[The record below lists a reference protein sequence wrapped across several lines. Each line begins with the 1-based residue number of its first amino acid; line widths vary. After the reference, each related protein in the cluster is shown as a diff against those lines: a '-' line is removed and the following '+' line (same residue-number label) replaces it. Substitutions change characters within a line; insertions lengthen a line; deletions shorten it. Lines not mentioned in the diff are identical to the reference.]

1 MPLEPWNDQ
10 QTPAREIL
18 TRGNQILQDAPARF
32 TVQSQSRPGNSYAVV
47 VETQRQACQCAFQVE
62 SGRACIHILAVRY
75 WLEIQTNAT
84 KGTTTERVRLTYK
97 QAWSA
102 YNAAQASEV
111 RLFDQLLSDLVQE
124 VPEPAYQGNGRP
136 ALPMKEQVFCAV
148 QKVYSQLS
156 CRRASSLFGFA
167 SERGQL
173 CHVPHYNVS
182 STFLNRPDATPILRG
197 LVRLTAAPLAG
208 VETNFAIDSTGFR
221 TRSFGAYCAEK
232 HGQKKEHKWLKAH
245 LATGVN
251 TNIVTD
257 VIVTGSDGEGSGDSP
272 NFAPLV
278 QGTVEA
284 GFQIEEVSAD
294 KAYSSRDN
302 HDAVGAVGGQA
313 YIPFKS
319 NAKGRAHGSPLWR
332 KAFLFFQLHEDEF
345 KARYHKRSNVESTIG
360 AIKKKLGETLKSK
373 NRVAQEHE
381 LLCKVLAYNITVL
394 IHEMFENGISPDFL
408 GTRKDG
414 NQ

>member
-1 MPLEPWNDQ
+1 M
-10 QTPAREIL
+10 
-18 TRGNQILQDAPARF
+18 
-32 TVQSQSRPGNSYAVV
+32 
-47 VETQRQACQCAFQVE
+47 ETDRQACQCAFQVE
-62 SGRACIHILAVRY
+62 SGRDCIHILAVRY
-75 WLEIQTNAT
+75 WLEIQTKAAT
-84 KGTTTERVRLTYK
+84 ATTTDRVRLTYK

-102 YNAAQASEV
+102 YNAAQANEV
-111 RLFDQLLSDLVQE
+111 RLFDQLLSDLVQG

-136 ALPMKEQVFCAV
+136 ALSLKDQIFCAV

-167 SERGQL
+167 SGRGQL
-173 CHVPHYNVS
+173 VHVPHYNVS
-182 STFLNRPDATPILRG
+182 STFLNRDDATQILRG

-208 VETNFAIDSTGFR
+208 VESSFAIDSTGFR

-245 LATGVN
+245 LSTGVK

-257 VIVTGSDGEGSGDSP
+257 VIVTRSDGEGSGDSP

-284 GFQIEEVSAD
+284 GFQIGEVSAD

-302 HDAVGAVGGQA
+302 HDAVGAFGGQA
-313 YIPFKS
+313 FIPFKS
-319 NAKGRAHGSPLWR
+319 NAKGRAHGSDLWR
-332 KAFLFFQLHEDEF
+332 KAFLFFQLHEEDF
-345 KARYHKRSNVESTIG
+345 KARYHQRSNVESTIG
-360 AIKKKLGETLKSK
+360 AIKKKLGETLKSR
-373 NRVAQEHE
+373 NRVAQENE
-381 LLCKVLAYNITVL
+381 LLCKVLAYNVTVL
-394 IHEMFENGISPDFL
+394 IHEMFENGIAPDFL
-408 GTRKDG
+408 GARKDG